1 MLNLLDKERKDRGKQ
16 FENFQHGFQ
25 DQLDNIT
32 AKHMTVNTQLSFQD
46 QLDNITAK
54 HMTVNIQLGFQD
66 QLNRLK

>member
-32 AKHMTVNTQLSFQD
+32 AKHIKVNNQHGFQD

-54 HMTVNIQLGFQD
+54 YIKVNTHRGFQD
-66 QLNRLK
+66 QPNR